1 MLASLPRPVVFAH
14 RGSSKDAPENTMAAF
29 RLAIDQKADAIEL
42 DVQLSADKEV
52 VVFHDHTIDRT
63 TNGEGYVK
71 DYDFRTL
78 RKLSAGI
85 LFGNRYVGEK
95 IPSLSHVFEDLG
107 NSIFYNIELKNL
119 ITPFDDLPNRVVELV
134 HRFNLKDRIL
144 ISSFNPIALHKVSK
158 ASQEISKGILVKRDL
173 PLSNLLFR
181 LFSNLNYQSVHFSYD
196 MISQK
201 RVQTIHSSGKL
212 AFTYTL
218 NNPADIIT
226 SMKDGVDGFFTDDP
240 ALARKI
246 ILKGR
251 KNQNRLVHY

>member
-1 MLASLPRPVVFAH
+1 
-14 RGSSKDAPENTMAAF
+14 
-29 RLAIDQKADAIEL
+29 
-42 DVQLSADKEV
+42 
-52 VVFHDHTIDRT
+52 
-63 TNGEGYVK
+63 
-71 DYDFRTL
+71 
-78 RKLSAGI
+78 
-85 LFGNRYVGEK
+85 
-95 IPSLSHVFEDLG
+95 
-107 NSIFYNIELKNL
+107 
-119 ITPFDDLPNRVVELV
+119 VVELV

-144 ISSFNPIALHKVSK
+144 ISSFNPIALHKVGK